1 MLQLRV
7 TSNILRHNNIIVYF
21 QMTQFKKVERDNIQ
35 CQRKNVLFKKSIP
48 HLYVAYMFLNGM
60 FVYFFYR
67 CTCTWVMKI
76 SLDL

>member
-7 TSNILRHNNIIVYF
+7 RSNVLRHNNLIIYF

-48 HLYVAYMFLNGM
+48 HLYVAYMSMFLNGM
-60 FVYFFYR
+60 FIFFLKR
-67 CTCTWVMKI
+67 DIDVR
-76 SLDL
+76 SRG